1 MQVLDQHVEEEK
13 DAEFMTIEEVDEKQ
27 SLEIPIVEQLLDEAD
42 KLNKVIQEP
51 PESPYHTKL
60 EIKVVMSFFTCHFPE
75 LKDQIMHDSEE
86 TADIHEGSDFDLQLM
101 PNDNLRSVSGFY
113 TADSNNTHEN
123 EVSKSDHIF
132 QDDNASTECL
142 SLQDHMDYI
151 YKEVSS
157 LYLRLRDMES
167 SIVQQVSAK
176 FKSSLPA
183 IVTDS
188 LKEQLPSL
196 LSDALKDTPPQ
207 LLKDAIKN
215 FILKSITEELPYVEA
230 EGEQPSTQVVL
241 NEKAMVVHNPEEKK
255 EGTISMEDD
264 SDDDDLDKQPLSKR
278 FNITTPIHN
287 PIPLNTFTFGTT
299 SSKFSPTPPR
309 EPTPPRDL
317 AKGKEIGIMKEKVN
331 ELVTYQEK
339 GGSILKMPK
348 LKSFIT
354 LEGTLSQEELN
365 NQIKKLKRISDLKAQ
380 KGKSKQELRNL
391 FNQATLKARAKKW
404 TEHEAKKA

>member
-13 DAEFMTIEEVDEKQ
+13 DAEFMAIEEVDEKQ

-51 PESPYHTKL
+51 PEKT
-60 EIKVVMSFFTCHFPE
+60 
-75 LKDQIMHDSEE
+75 D
-86 TADIHEGSDFDLQLM
+86 DIHEGSDFDLQLM
-101 PNDNLRSVSGFY
+101 PNDNLRSVLGFY

-123 EVSKSDHIF
+123 EVSKFDHIF
-132 QDDNASTECL
+132 QDDNASAECL

-157 LYLRLRDMES
+157 LYSRLRDMES

-183 IVTDS
+183 
-188 LKEQLPSL
+188 L
-196 LSDALKDTPPQ
+196 
-207 LLKDAIKN
+207 DAIKN
-215 FILKSITEELPYVEA
+215 LVLKSITEELPYVEA

-255 EGTISMEDD
+255 EGTISMKDD

-278 FNITTPIHN
+278 FNIMTPIHN

-299 SSKFSPTPPR
+299 SLKFSPTPHR
-309 EPTPPRDL
+309 EPNPPRDL
-317 AKGKEIGIMKEKVN
+317 AKGKEI
-331 ELVTYQEK
+331 
-339 GGSILKMPK
+339 
-348 LKSFIT
+348 
-354 LEGTLSQEELN
+354 EGTLSQEELN

-404 TEHEAKKA
+404 TKHEAKKAKILEEYNHQISFRLDPLLFIKVSYTVNSNKEATMKIIRGDNPMC